1 MNFWRKFLEFRES
14 QDEPKPF
21 LDHLE
26 DLRRMLIKMVAVF
39 VVMILACFSFRTSL
53 AHLLQRP
60 LMAVDPVRAANLQSL
75 GVADS
80 MTVSFQMSFYAGLV
94 LSFPFLILFL
104 GEFILPALTP
114 REKQLA
120 FPAGLFCTLLFLA
133 GAAFAY
139 LVVLPDA
146 LAFFFRDARS
156 MNWQPTWTVR
166 EYYTFVTQFVIA
178 FGLAF
183 ELPLAVLLAVKL
195 GWVDVPFLRKTRAF
209 ALVIILV
216 LAAVIAPT
224 PDLLTFFL
232 MAGPMYALYEI
243 CIWVAT
249 FVKKKPSKNLPPG
262 GTSQ

>member
-1 MNFWRKFLEFRES
+1 MQFWRKHLEFRGS
-14 QDEPKPF
+14 KDEPKPF

-26 DLRRMLIKMVAVF
+26 DLRRMLIKMVVVL
-39 VVMILACFSFRTSL
+39 VVMILLCFAFRSQL
-53 AHLLQRP
+53 SGLLQRP
-60 LMAVDPVRAANLQSL
+60 LMTIDPVHAANLQSL

-94 LSFPFLILFL
+94 LAFPFLILFL

-114 REKQLA
+114 RERQLL
-120 FPAGLFCTLLFLA
+120 FPAGTFCTLLFLS

-139 LVVLPDA
+139 FVVLPDA

-183 ELPLAVLLAVKL
+183 ELPLAVLLIVKL
-195 GWVDVPFLRKTRAF
+195 GWVDVAFLRKTRAF
-209 ALVIILV
+209 ALIIILV
-216 LAAVIAPT
+216 LAAIIAPT

-232 MAGPMYALYEI
+232 MAGPMYMLYEM
-243 CIWVAT
+243 CIWMAG
-249 FVKKKPSKNLPPG
+249 FVGKKSRRSLL
-262 GTSQ
+262 

>member
-1 MNFWRKFLEFRES
+1 MKWLRKLLEFREG

-26 DLRRMLIKMVAVF
+26 DLRRMLIRMAAVLIVMVLVCF
-39 VVMILACFSFRTSL
+39 GFRSHLA
-53 AHLLQRP
+53 AILQRP
-60 LMAVDPVRAANLQSL
+60 LIAIDPARAANLQSL

-80 MTVSFQMSFYAGLV
+80 MTVSFQMAFYAGLV

-114 REKQLA
+114 REKRLVL
-120 FPAGLFCTLLFLA
+120 PAGTFCTLLFLS

-139 LVVLPDA
+139 FIVLPDA
-146 LAFFFRDARS
+146 LGFFFRDARS

-183 ELPLAVLLAVKL
+183 ELPLAVLLIVQL
-195 GWVDVPFLRKTRAF
+195 GWVSVAFLKKTRAF
-209 ALVIILV
+209 ALIIILV

-224 PDLLTFFL
+224 PDLVTFFL
-232 MAGPMYALYEI
+232 MAGPMYALYEA
-243 CIWVAT
+243 CIWIAA
-249 FVKKKPSKNLPPG
+249 FVEGKARKKG
-262 GTSQ
+262 Q

>member
-1 MNFWRKFLEFRES
+1 MKFWRKILEFREG

-26 DLRRMLIKMVAVF
+26 DLRRMLIKMVAVLITMVLLCF
-39 VVMILACFSFRTSL
+39 AFRIQLASI
-53 AHLLQRP
+53 LQRP
-60 LMAVDPVRAANLQSL
+60 LVAIDPVRAANLQSL

-104 GEFILPALTP
+104 GQFILPALTT
-114 REKQLA
+114 REKRFL
-120 FPAGLFCTLLFLA
+120 FPAGTFCTLLFLA

-139 LVVLPDA
+139 FVVLPDA

-183 ELPLAVLLAVKL
+183 ELPLAVLLVVKL
-195 GWVDVPFLRKTRAF
+195 GWVNVAFLRKTRAF
-209 ALVIILV
+209 ALIIILV
-216 LAAVIAPT
+216 LAAIIAPT
-224 PDLLTFFL
+224 PDLFTFFL
-232 MAGPMYALYEI
+232 MAAPMYALYEI
-243 CIWVAT
+243 CIWIAA
-249 FVKKKPSKNLPPG
+249 FVERKPVKSLA
-262 GTSQ
+262 